1 MHDTEFLHEH
11 GEAGPTEEQR
21 AELARYIWGQEHVE
35 LKTVGIDIGSST
47 SHLLFAKVVLQR
59 NSQGLSSRFVV
70 IDRQILWRSPI
81 MLTPFLRDGTIDA
94 HSLGHFIG
102 DCYADAGFAR
112 RDIDSGAVILTGEA
126 IKRRNARAID
136 ELFATEAGKFVCATA
151 GHILEC
157 RLAAHGSGAV
167 RLSREREQ
175 CVLHVDVGGGTTKL
189 ALIDRGTVLSSAAIA
204 VGGRLIAT
212 DGAGNWTRVDDSA
225 RLVAAQLGLSI
236 SPDSLANEETR
247 NTLARRMAVIMADH
261 ILGAPPDELGLT
273 LMLTEGLRRSAT
285 PMALTFSGGVSE
297 YIFGNEAKQYGDIAL
312 PLARALTAELSRRS
326 RLPLVDPGQRIRA
339 TVIGASQFTVQVSG
353 KTVYLSD
360 PSILPVHGIPVVHV
374 GRTAEE
380 APDDLVEAI
389 RRGLIDLDLE
399 MDARVAIAFS
409 WQGDPDYHRL
419 AAAGRAIVAATAP
432 RGVRS
437 EPLFLMI
444 EGDIGRTLGRLLHR
458 ELGLPGA
465 LVSIDGVQLHDL
477 DYVDVG
483 AMMTP
488 PGVVPVVVK
497 SLLFS

>member
-1 MHDTEFLHEH
+1 
-11 GEAGPTEEQR
+11 
-21 AELARYIWGQEHVE
+21 
-35 LKTVGIDIGSST
+35 
-47 SHLLFAKVVLQR
+47 
-59 NSQGLSSRFVV
+59 
-70 IDRQILWRSPI
+70 
-81 MLTPFLRDGTIDA
+81 
-94 HSLGHFIG
+94 
-102 DCYADAGFAR
+102 
-112 RDIDSGAVILTGEA
+112 
-126 IKRRNARAID
+126 
-136 ELFATEAGKFVCATA
+136 
-151 GHILEC
+151 
-157 RLAAHGSGAV
+157 
-167 RLSREREQ
+167 
-175 CVLHVDVGGGTTKL
+175 
-189 ALIDRGTVLSSAAIA
+189 
-204 VGGRLIAT
+204 
-212 DGAGNWTRVDDSA
+212 
-225 RLVAAQLGLSI
+225 
-236 SPDSLANEETR
+236 
-247 NTLARRMAVIMADH
+247 MAVVMADH
-261 ILGAPPDELGLT
+261 ILGAPPDELGST

-285 PMALTFSGGVSE
+285 PIALTFSGGVSE
-297 YIFGNEAKQYGDIAL
+297 YIFGNETKQYGDIAQ

-326 RLPLVDPGQRIRA
+326 GLPLVDPGQRIRA

-360 PSILPVHGIPVVHV
+360 ASILPVHGIPVVHV

-389 RRGLIDLDLE
+389 RHGLTDLDLE
-399 MDARVAIAFS
+399 ADARVAIAFS

-432 RGVRS
+432 KGVRS

-444 EGDIGRTLGRLLHR
+444 DGDIGRTIGRLLHR